1 MKVIDNRIKMQLRKE
16 SKTELIKRLDW
27 EYSII
32 VNYMKLIQEVNNVIA
47 GTKSLEEKIKEIDA
61 ILHPEVKTEVK

>member
-16 SKTELIKRLDW
+16 SKADLIKRLDW

-32 VNYMKLIQEVNNVIA
+32 LNYMKLIEEVNKVISS
-47 GTKSLEEKIKEIDA
+47 TKSLEEKIKEIDA

>member
-16 SKTELIKRLDW
+16 SKANLIKRLDW

-32 VNYMKLIQEVNNVIA
+32 LNYMNAAMIIQQ
-47 GTKSLEEKIKEIDA
+47 
-61 ILHPEVKTEVK
+61 